1 VTVAPVAR
9 RASAYLYRHERVR
22 LAGLLSAPM
31 LWLAVLY
38 LGSLAVMVVSSFWSV
53 DSFTGALVKQP
64 TGENYR
70 TLVTA
75 EVYRTVALR
84 TLGVAVAVTL
94 VDLAIGVPV
103 AFVLGKVVRSR
114 RLRHLLVVL
123 VTMPLW
129 ASYLVKGYAWR
140 LMLSEGG
147 VLDWVL
153 RPFGLHGPGLGL
165 TATVIALSY
174 LWLPFMILPIYA
186 GLERLPDSLLEASA
200 DLGATAWRTF
210 RLVVAPLLLPAI
222 AAGSIFSFS
231 LTLGDYIMVQIVGG
245 DTQLFAN
252 IIYANVGVAGNL
264 PLAAAA
270 TVFPIVV
277 VLLYLAA
284 VRRTGAL
291 ENL

>member
-1 VTVAPVAR
+1 MAPVGR
-9 RASAYLYRHERVR
+9 RLSAFLHRHERVR

-53 DSFTGALVKQP
+53 DTFTGALVKQP
-64 TGENYR
+64 TGDNYR
-70 TLVTA
+70 ILLT
-75 EVYRTVALR
+75 EPVYRTVALR
-84 TLGVAVAVTL
+84 TLAVAVAVTL
-94 VDLAIGVPV
+94 IDLAIGLPV
-103 AFVLGKVVRSR
+103 AFVMGKVVRGR
-114 RLRHLLVVL
+114 RIRHLLVVL
-123 VTMPLW
+123 VSLPLW

-140 LMLSEGG
+140 IMLDRGG
-147 VLDWVL
+147 VLDWAL

-165 TATVIALSY
+165 GATVIALAY
-174 LWLPFMILPIYA
+174 LWLPFTILPIYA

-200 DLGATAWRTF
+200 DLGGTAGRTF
-210 RLVVAPLLLPAI
+210 RRVVLPLVLPAI
-222 AAGSIFSFS
+222 IAGSIFAFS
-231 LTLGDYIMVQIVGG
+231 LSLGDYIMVQIVGG

-252 IIYANVGVAGNL
+252 IIYANVGVAGNQ

-291 ENL
+291 ENV

>member
-1 VTVAPVAR
+1 VTVAPVGR
-9 RASAYLYRHERVR
+9 RFSGFLYRHERVR
-22 LAGLLSAPM
+22 LVGLLSTPM
-31 LWLAVLY
+31 LWLVVLY

-53 DSFTGALVKQP
+53 DSFTGALVEHP
-64 TGENYR
+64 TGDNYR
-70 TLVTA
+70 TLFSA
-75 EVYRTVALR
+75 DIYRTVALR

-94 VDLAIGVPV
+94 IDLVIGLPI
-103 AFVLGKVVRSR
+103 AFVLGKMVRSR
-114 RLRHLLVVL
+114 RVRHLLVVL

-140 LMLSEGG
+140 IMLDRGG
-147 VLDWVL
+147 VVDWVL
-153 RPFGLHGPGLGL
+153 GPFGLHGPGLGL
-165 TATVIALSY
+165 TATIIALAY

-200 DLGATAWRTF
+200 DLGGTAGRTF
-210 RLVVAPLLLPAI
+210 RRVVLPLVLPAI

-264 PLAAAA
+264 PFAAAA
-270 TVFPIVV
+270 TMFPIVV

-291 ENL
+291 ESL